1 MSNKVTTVNQ
11 SIVNTATKEIT
22 YDRNGEKI
30 VKSKYSDTRFQIKN
44 SGDLIDRKM
53 PTELSPE
60 QVKSIASTRDK
71 LQYKENATYKLVN
84 SYKVDYKWEEVR
96 NKVTDKVERVKT
108 PLANEDQFRVGIY
121 AVPQAHT
128 LV

>member
-30 VKSKYSDTRFQIKN
+30 VKSTYSDTRFQIKN
-44 SGDLIDRKM
+44 SGDLIDRPM
-53 PTELSPE
+53 PPELSPQ
-60 QVKSIASTRDK
+60 QVKGIASTRDK
-71 LQYKENATYKLVN
+71 LQYKENATYKLVK
-84 SYKVDYKWEEVR
+84 SYKVDYKRDEQGK
-96 NKVTDKVERVKT
+96 KV
-108 PLANEDQFRVGIY
+108 PLATEDHFRVGIY
-121 AVPQAHT
+121 AVPQAHA